1 MISEKYTIGKLNR
14 DKRRK
19 PELVFGNKITDIE
32 GWEEALESDEL
43 YVPHHVL
50 EWKYSVEELKKMN
63 RYDNVDPNELIWMPR
78 SVHNSN
84 EILHK
89 DVKIDHIKKRG
100 ISRKRTSVFG
110 EKYYKHYGMNRQD
123 NIRLYKTEHEWYR
136 THGKCRWEV

>member
-1 MISEKYTIGKLNR
+1 MIAKKYTEENQ
-14 DKRRK
+14 
-19 PELVFGNKITDIE
+19 LVFGNKIIDIE
-32 GWEEALESDEL
+32 GWKEALESDEL

-50 EWKYSVEELKKMN
+50 EWKYSVKELKKMN
-63 RYDNVDPNELIWMPR
+63 RYNNVDPNELIWMPR

-84 EILHK
+84 KYLHIEIR
-89 DVKIDHIKKRG
+89 IKCNRITG
-100 ISRKRTSVFG
+100 VSRKRTSEFG

>member
-1 MISEKYTIGKLNR
+1 MISKKYTEEGR
-14 DKRRK
+14 
-19 PELVFGNKITDIE
+19 LVFGNKITEIE
-32 GWEEALESDEL
+32 GWEEALESKER

-50 EWKYSVEELKKMN
+50 EWKYSKKELKQMN
-63 RYDNVDPNELIWMPR
+63 RYDNVNPNELIWMPR

-84 EILHK
+84 RFLHK
-89 DVKIDHIKKRG
+89 DVQNKNNKLTG

-110 EKYYKHYGMNRQD
+110 EKYYEHYGMNRQD